1 MKNQRTTSLAILMHS
16 RILLIALIILLLSSN
31 AKAQSNNELHKFNRN
46 SDKALST
53 SEAEITE
60 VRSLFYELQPSL
72 YYGSPSSD
80 KSKDAQVVGFVNTEN
95 FSSLYA
101 SNQIN
106 KSIKMLV
113 IDFNY
118 NEIQSPLDISAI
130 KNFDSLRYI
139 VVRCSESCTS
149 AQISRLLVDDSNR
162 NLQLYYII
170 DIAE

>member
-1 MKNQRTTSLAILMHS
+1 MKNQINTSLPILINS
-16 RILLIALIILLLSSN
+16 RILLIVSIILILSCN
-31 AKAQSNNELHKFNRN
+31 VKAQSGNELHKFNIN
-46 SDKALST
+46 SDKSISSTETELS
-53 SEAEITE
+53 E
-60 VRSLFYELQPSL
+60 VRSLYYELQPSL
-72 YYGSPSSD
+72 YYGNPSSD
-80 KSKDAQVVGFVNTEN
+80 KSKDAPVVGFVNTEN

-118 NEIQSPLDISAI
+118 NEIQSPLDISAL

-149 AQISRLLVDDSNR
+149 AQISRLLVNDSNR